1 MFILLRTASARPY
14 KSHQS
19 FQAVSCQRARKNHIF
34 FLEIHLT
41 SHKSIVY
48 LIPVPL
54 ETGKF
59 EADALKKKMK
69 KV

>member
-1 MFILLRTASARPY
+1 MSVAEIYENR
-14 KSHQS
+14 
-19 FQAVSCQRARKNHIF
+19 
-34 FLEIHLT
+34 EIHLT

>member
-1 MFILLRTASARPY
+1 M
-14 KSHQS
+14 
-19 FQAVSCQRARKNHIF
+19 
-34 FLEIHLT
+34 T

-69 KV
+69 KVVSLKVKACILSTGESQGK